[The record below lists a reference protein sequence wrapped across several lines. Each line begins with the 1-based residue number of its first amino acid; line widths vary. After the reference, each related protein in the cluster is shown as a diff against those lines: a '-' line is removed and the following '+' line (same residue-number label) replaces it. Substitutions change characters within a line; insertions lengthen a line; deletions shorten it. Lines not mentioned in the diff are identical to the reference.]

1 MASEP
6 RSRNARNRA
15 RDALARFALL
25 AGDHVE
31 DFVVIGG
38 LNPDFLAPN
47 APTPHMGTTDVD
59 LLFELG
65 FVYDRDE
72 QDFGWL
78 DELIAEAKFSEGE
91 GAGWQWQ
98 AVLEGSWV
106 RIDLLCDVDDS
117 PGQTI
122 ALPGATRVAAQN
134 LKGPIAALDQ
144 PVRRSIAVPESMRET
159 DAAAPEFV
167 TMRFATPGGYIVAK
181 ASALSSRSLSKD
193 AYDLVFVLLFSPGG
207 PRTAAKA
214 ARQLTLPKHRRQH
227 HEPPELQSCNLTVVS
242 GSSEWSIRCSMP
254 VTIPRQSNS
263 AKMFSLASGR
273 SCRRLISR
281 VSSATEART
290 ARRCRLPSLAHRLD
304 AASAP
309 RGACRRSQH
318 D

>member
-15 RDALARFALL
+15 QDALVRFALL
-25 AGDHVE
+25 AGDHAE

-167 TMRFATPGGYIVAK
+167 TMRFATLGGYIVAK

-207 PRTAAKA
+207 PRAAAEA

-227 HEPPELQSCNLTVVS
+227 HEATRAAIAQLD
-242 GSSEWSIRCSMP
+242 
-254 VTIPRQSNS
+254 
-263 AKMFSLASGR
+263 
-273 SCRRLISR
+273 SR
-281 VSSATEART
+281 VWVERVVDQM
-290 ARRCRLPSLAHRLD
+290 LD
-304 AASAP
+304 AGDDSTPEQLREDVQSGVRTFLQAFD
-309 RGACRRSQH
+309 Q
-318 D
+318 